1 MDLGLTRKAAA
12 KVLRTNAQSLK
23 HWEEGSK
30 GHVRPMFISAIVAF
44 LGYNPLPEPKTR
56 GEAIRRERLS
66 RGWSIERLGAA
77 AGLDPATVRRMEA
90 DRPRLGVRSRQAVY
104 EKLSLRLQR

>member
-30 GHVRPMFISAIVAF
+30 SYVRPMFISAIVAF
-44 LGYNPLPEPKTR
+44 LGYNPLPGPKTR
-56 GEAIRRERLS
+56 GELVRRERLAK
-66 RGWSIERLGAA
+66 GWSLERLAQE
-77 AGLDPATVRRMEA
+77 AGVDPATVRRIEA
-90 DRPRLGVRSRQAVY
+90 DRRGLARRSLNAVRRC
-104 EKLSLRLQR
+104 LRLT